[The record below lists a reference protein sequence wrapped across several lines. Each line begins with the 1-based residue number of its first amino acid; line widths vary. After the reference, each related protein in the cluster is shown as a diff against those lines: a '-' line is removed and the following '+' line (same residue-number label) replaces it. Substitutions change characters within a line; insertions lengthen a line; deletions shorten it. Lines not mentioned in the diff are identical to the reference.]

1 MSYLNELVSSTSKGI
16 ADKNE
21 NTKESALTQEMIN
34 DSITERNE
42 AQRGLKD
49 NVKMAWSLNHFGTVG
64 IMAEDEGKG
73 YNLSKQEAG
82 VDYVRQAFNFAADS
96 IVNESDYA
104 FNLTTPEAMY
114 SSVTKTFGSFIEN
127 TMGVIGATYFSKTA
141 EGKDEMFV
149 PSEHYEELT
158 AGVDA
163 RYVPDILD
171 SPNLA
176 AAFRKRERAIED
188 SNTVRLIQQQ
198 DGFQA
203 TRFGVQLVDADI
215 LLTGVTFGTNKA
227 YKLTNVLAKAEKA
240 RSKGN
245 VAKAAK
251 MSKKAEKINKR
262 GRVATFRD
270 DVISGS
276 FEGAKAGAVFGVG
289 EKYSKVGS
297 GYDEAVIATSF
308 GLMAGMVLGGGLSG
322 VTNASGAVKA
332 ANSRAIGKFN
342 QELDNSVTKVID
354 EEVGKISQDYIDRLD
369 RGDEKLDANP
379 EVDESALDGVNT
391 SSFNVQ
397 NSSVGASQVPGSK
410 LEVDEATPM
419 IDAKGDTI
427 DGESAKIIEEAQEWR
442 DNNTFELDKEEVK
455 DSWFYKVSNN
465 AFVSKITGTSMAAR
479 MHKTTSPV
487 INKIGNVIFA
497 SANGYNRAGIPTAS
511 ALKELFEA
519 KSMSKLNGI
528 SRDLHAYALKR
539 GSKRPTA
546 NTVEDVHKSA
556 FMREV
561 RLERNARR
569 HGKET
574 STDEAVI
581 SAADKYDEMFLEAY
595 GQMSNKRK
603 GKPGNE
609 DHSVLGFEGGRNE
622 NPHYTPYIWGKELS
636 SKIENAADPIAMRVA
651 IQKGIAASYRA
662 ASDEFTEEV
671 SMAIANAVIER
682 AVNKSARNGSDSGIS
697 ALLAKDNIDELREML
712 KGEGLS
718 EGAIE
723 GFLKRIDADKTEQ
736 GKLGIAKSRNELDLD
751 HNITLPNGEEIK
763 ILDLMSNNLEVDA
776 RRHARLAA
784 GSSALAKFGI
794 RSRADRTA
802 LLTAMMKDQARL
814 GITKDHPNYIPRV
827 QMEAMFTAFDGGA
840 QKGVWGDGQL
850 QEQGAAVAQMKRMVN
865 LAWLDKL
872 GLTQLGESGAI
883 IAQHGL
889 ASFMERGLSPMFNK
903 LARENQDRLLE
914 ELSFLTGDIGF
925 DHEIFTPHIDL
936 DEMSGA
942 IQDKMFRG
950 VQKHSQNLSNMQAFL
965 SGFNHIRAFQQKTA
979 AAGAADNIFRTLNK
993 SLEHWREF
1001 GELNMTKQEAA
1012 RFLDDYNYRHDDVDG
1027 LMKLIDNGTVTFKT
1041 KGKHTFVD
1049 RLNVNKWDP
1058 DTADAF
1064 GANIISSVNQT
1075 TQKAVAG
1082 EQDPFMFTKGGAI
1095 MTHLKTFPM
1104 LAFQK
1109 QTIRHFKHM
1118 DSKALAAAMYG
1129 LSTAG
1134 LISMV
1139 KALQDGREM
1148 SAMDHAGRAIAYS
1161 NTTSFLFMATDPIG
1175 TMLGIDQMRYN
1186 KYSDQSSFV
1195 PPIFSYGDDLLRLPG
1210 ALAKGIV
1217 GKADYQDK
1225 AAIRT
1230 APFTGLVG
1238 VSRLVDMA
1246 TTYNI
1251 DDI

>member
-21 NTKESALTQEMIN
+21 NTKSELTQEMLN
-34 DSITERNE
+34 ASIKERND
-42 AQRGLKD
+42 AQRGFED
-49 NVKMAWSLNHFGTVG
+49 NVKMAWSQNHLGTVG
-64 IMAEDEGKG
+64 TMAATEGKP
-73 YNLSKQEAG
+73 YNLSKEEKG
-82 VDYVRQAFNFAADS
+82 TDYVRQTFDAAANVVLGED
-96 IVNESDYA
+96 VNSFDYTSPSA
-104 FNLTTPEAMY
+104 QAGMVLRGVGDFVEDAM
-114 SSVTKTFGSFIEN
+114 G
-127 TMGVIGATYFSKTA
+127 MIGAIYFGKTA

-149 PSEHYEELT
+149 PSEHYEALT
-158 AGVDA
+158 EGVDA

-176 AAFRKRERAIED
+176 AAERKKERAIED
-188 SNTVRLIQQQ
+188 MNIVNLIQQQ
-198 DGFQA
+198 DGYAA

-215 LLTGVTFGTNKA
+215 ALTGVTFGTNKA
-227 YKLTNVLAKAEKA
+227 YKLTSVLAKAEKA

-245 VAKAAK
+245 VAKAGK
-251 MSKKAEKINKR
+251 LSKKAKKITDR
-262 GRVATFRD
+262 GRLANFRD

-289 EKYSKVGS
+289 EAYSKVGS

-322 VTNASGAVKA
+322 MTNAGGAVVDANRKA
-332 ANSRAIGKFN
+332 VSKFN
-342 QELDNSVTKVID
+342 QKLDDTVTDVID

-369 RGDEKLDANP
+369 RGDESLDANP

-391 SSFNVQ
+391 ASFNVQ

-419 IDAKGDTI
+419 LDAKGDEI
-427 DGESAKIIEEAQEWR
+427 QGESAEIIKEAQEWR

-455 DSWFYKVSNN
+455 DTWFYKVSNN
-465 AFVSKITGTSMAAR
+465 AFVSKVTGTSMAAR

-528 SRDLHAYALKR
+528 SRDLHAYAIKR
-539 GSKRPTA
+539 GSKRPTS
-546 NTVEDVHKSA
+546 NTVEESHKAA

-581 SAADKYDEMFLEAY
+581 NAADKYDEMFLEAY
-595 GQMSNKRK
+595 GQMSNKRN
-603 GKPGNE
+603 GKLGNE
-609 DHSVLGFEGGRNE
+609 EHSVLGFEGGRNE
-622 NPHYTPYIWGKELS
+622 NPHYTPYVWGKELS
-636 SKIENAADPIAMRVA
+636 GKIENAADPIAMRAA

-682 AVNKSARNGSDSGIS
+682 AVNKAARSGADSGIS

-718 EGAIE
+718 DDAIE

-814 GITKDHPNYIPRV
+814 GITKSHPDYIPRV

-889 ASFMERGLSPMFNK
+889 ASFMERGLAPMFNK

-914 ELSFLTGDIGF
+914 ELSFLSGDIGF

-942 IQDKMFRG
+942 IEDKMFRG
-950 VQKHSQNLSNMQAFL
+950 LQKHSQNLSNIQAFL

-993 SLEHWREF
+993 SLDHWREF
-1001 GELNMTKQEAA
+1001 GELNMTKKEAA

-1027 LMKLIDNGTVTFKT
+1027 LMKLIDNGTVTFRT
-1041 KGKHTFVD
+1041 NGKHTFVD

-1104 LAFQK
+1104 LALQK

-1118 DSKALAAAMYG
+1118 DGKALAAAMYG

-1139 KALQDGREM
+1139 KALQDGKEM

-1161 NTTSFLFMATDPIG
+1161 NTTGFLFMATDPIG
-1175 TMLGIDQMRYN
+1175 TMLGIDEMRYN
-1186 KYSDQSSFV
+1186 KYADQSSFV
-1195 PPIFSYGDDLLRLPG
+1195 PPIFSYGDDLIRLPG
-1210 ALAKGIV
+1210 ALAKGAI